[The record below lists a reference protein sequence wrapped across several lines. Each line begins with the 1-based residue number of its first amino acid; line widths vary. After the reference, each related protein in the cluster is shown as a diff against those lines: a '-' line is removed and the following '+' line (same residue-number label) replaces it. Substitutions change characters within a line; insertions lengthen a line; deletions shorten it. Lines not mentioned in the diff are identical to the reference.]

1 MVVVTQD
8 SNLMPFCNTLYSE
21 YHVIIL
27 GSSTMISEM
36 SLVPTNGEPDTDH
49 VIGSLHYVSHLRG
62 LSLGRHT
69 LPRVQFPWDYNVTQ
83 RFPRLYAVQ
92 LMNTMVNM
100 V

>member
-1 MVVVTQD
+1 MVVVPRD
-8 SNLMPFCNTLYSE
+8 SKLTPFCNTLYSE
-21 YHVIIL
+21 YHVIIS

-36 SLVPTNGEPDTDH
+36 SLVSTNGEPDTDH
-49 VIGSLHYVSHLRG
+49 VIGQLHYVSHLRG
-62 LSLGRHT
+62 LILGRHT

-92 LMNTMVNM
+92 LMNTMINM